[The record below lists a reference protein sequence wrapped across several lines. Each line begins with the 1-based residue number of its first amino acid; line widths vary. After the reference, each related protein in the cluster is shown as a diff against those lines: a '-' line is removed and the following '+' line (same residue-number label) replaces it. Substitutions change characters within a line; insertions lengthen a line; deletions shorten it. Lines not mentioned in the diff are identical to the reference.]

1 MGFLFSRLVHSHSHH
16 PHQLRASALSA
27 SDSDEHLN
35 PATTIDT
42 FARLALLEKEIR
54 DAHAEKS
61 RKETVIQYLLYR
73 NYSHSTSEQSDIGQL
88 VLGLQRKIAVLFEDN
103 KDLKGRFYGIQNSI
117 SSLPATNPAAKANG
131 SASSDSSTYCK
142 GSDSEDAS
150 PQNLIDLIDFD
161 DQPGSIGTLKTE
173 LLEDTSNGVNP
184 VPKVTP
190 DTSSIEPFL
199 PDIPDPD
206 YLHHFVHD
214 DGKNRNARGQA
225 QPTSKVFPSVMLSV
239 HLLIFPV

>member
-1 MGFLFSRLVHSHSHH
+1 MGFLFSRLMHSPSHH
-16 PHQLRASALSA
+16 PHQLRVSGLSA
-27 SDSDEHLN
+27 SAGEEHQN
-35 PATTIDT
+35 PAIIIDT
-42 FARLALLEKEIR
+42 YARLALLEKEIR
-54 DAHAEKS
+54 DAHAEIS

-88 VLGLQRKIAVLFEDN
+88 VLDLQRKIAVLFEDN

-131 SASSDSSTYCK
+131 SASSGSSTYCK

-150 PQNLIDLIDFD
+150 PQNLIDLIDLD
-161 DQPGSIGTLKTE
+161 DQPGSIGIVKTE
-173 LLEDTSNGVNP
+173 LLEDTPNGVDP

-214 DGKNRNARGQA
+214 NGENRNTRGQA

-239 HLLIFPV
+239 RSLIFPI